1 MFSSSSLFLT
11 VFFLLGSV
19 ATANTNPLGPGAL
32 NNLQFFQFKKTSSFQ
47 CQTTGSR
54 CGFDRSE
61 YNQNAID
68 IGGAFNE
75 EAADRTLWTVESPND
90 ELRLAGCIGENCV
103 AYCFSDCTCV
113 ETGTNEPC
121 ATTTPLPTAAPVPTP
136 APQAYANTNPLGP
149 GALNNLQFFQFKKT
163 SSFQC
168 QTTGS
173 RCGFDRSEY
182 NQNAIDIGGAFNE
195 EAADRT
201 LWTVE
206 SPNDELRLAG
216 CIGENCVAYC
226 FSDCTCVETGTNE
239 PCATTTPLPTAAPVP
254 TPAPQAYDCPQ
265 KQSRELCPGI
275 MTNNLPVPDPGK
287 KEGKKDD
294 DSGKKEGKKDDIFYG
309 KKKYGSW
316 YH

>member
-1 MFSSSSLFLT
+1 MFSSSSLFST

-75 EAADRTLWTVESPND
+75 QAA
-90 ELRLAGCIGENCV
+90 G
-103 AYCFSDCTCV
+103 
-113 ETGTNEPC
+113 
-121 ATTTPLPTAAPVPTP
+121 
-136 APQAYANTNPLGP
+136 
-149 GALNNLQFFQFKKT
+149 
-163 SSFQC
+163 
-168 QTTGS
+168 
-173 RCGFDRSEY
+173 
-182 NQNAIDIGGAFNE
+182 
-195 EAADRT
+195 T

-275 MTNNLPVPDPGK
+275 MTNNLPVPDPGCDCYNFCNGAFLSCCN
-287 KEGKKDD
+287 EDTNSCG
-294 DSGKKEGKKDDIFYG
+294 STACTGTTVLGCTSADIQAITDEENNNPSPSSFAVAPPTLVG
-309 KKKYGSW
+309 HIAAGLGAAVALGL
-316 YH
+316 